1 MFSILGVF
9 LLQALAVSSSGLST
23 NSTQQATRCK
33 VFTFFE
39 DLTGGIK
46 FQSNK
51 KVHLTRQ
58 DHLQVLRAWLRNWY
72 ANGWS
77 PEILRLSDS
86 ATYPGYSWYQ
96 KRFAT
101 FPTVNWRAYEM
112 TCYLRWLAF
121 AEKGGGVFVD
131 YDIMN
136 FPVQNIPVICGPCGN
151 STMTNEPGDMLV
163 SYPKFWPMLVFGG
176 RPAAEKL
183 IRALAEYE
191 LDPEQDQFNGQ
202 PHISDMIIVQ
212 NIAEHLF
219 DVALP
224 NPRSLWHFST
234 ASKAK
239 LAEKLGAENGGD
251 VLGNLTR
258 SEWVRRT
265 LTVAFIQRHR
275 IQLLSMAGNLD
286 GSLESLLMPL
296 RECPEHGTP
305 EHRIVH
311 DDVKMSRGE
320 YPICEFRLVTKLTAE
335 EIPNQWQFLFLES
348 LEEQVLRAFT
358 GKSARDLTVFYNRAS
373 HNQLVYKLA
382 ASWLDGFTLETDAQ
396 VREAVELLKAKL
408 ATRNR
413 LFVGFMHRL
422 MDTKIALEYTLGIVL
437 PELTRPYVPPTVQH
451 RIKLTDDQRMEIQ
464 KLNWA
469 DAELLRYLEDTFQVR
484 LNAIKQV
491 EFQLDKYHDAPL
503 SFIE

>member
-1 MFSILGVF
+1 MF
-9 LLQALAVSSSGLST
+9 LLLQTLIASGFPS
-23 NSTQQATRCK
+23 NATQQATRCK

-58 DHLQVLRAWLRNWY
+58 DHLQILRAWLRNWY

-77 PEILRLSDS
+77 PEILRLSDA

-96 KRFAT
+96 KRFST

-136 FPVQNIPVICGPCGN
+136 FPVQNIPVICGSCGN
-151 STMTNEPGDMLV
+151 STMISEPGDMLV

-176 RPAAEKL
+176 RPAADKL

-191 LDPEQDQFNGQ
+191 VDPERDQFEGQ

-219 DVALP
+219 DAALP

-234 ASKAK
+234 ATKAR
-239 LAEKLGAENGGD
+239 LAGELGEEGGGEI
-251 VLGNLTR
+251 LGNLTR
-258 SEWVRRT
+258 SEWIRRS

-275 IQLLSMAGNLD
+275 IQLLLIE
-286 GSLESLLMPL
+286 GSLDKSLDSLLSPL

-305 EHRIVH
+305 EHRIIH
-311 DDVKMSRGE
+311 DDAKMAKGE
-320 YPICEFRLVTKLTAE
+320 YPICEFRVATKLTAE
-335 EIPNQWQFLFLES
+335 EIPNQWQFFFLEPI
-348 LEEQVLRAFT
+348 EEQVLRAFAESPRRSSQDVS
-358 GKSARDLTVFYNRAS
+358 KFYRQAPR
-373 HNQLVYKLA
+373 NQLVRRLA
-382 ASWLDGFTLETDAQ
+382 TSWLDGYLLDTDEQ
-396 VREAVELLKAKL
+396 LREALEQLKSKL
-408 ATRNR
+408 AVRSR
-413 LFVGFMHRL
+413 LFVGFLNRL
-422 MDTKIALEYTLGIVL
+422 MDTKISLEYSLGFVL
-437 PELTRPYVPPTVQH
+437 PELDRPYVPPTIQH
-451 RIKLTDDQRMEIQ
+451 NLRLTEDQNTEIRQ
-464 KLNWA
+464 LNWA
-469 DAELLRYLEDTFQVR
+469 DAELLRHLEEAFQLR
-484 LNAIKQV
+484 LDAIKQV
-491 EFQLDKYHDAPL
+491 EMQLDKYHDAPL